1 MSILAESA
9 ALRFGGADAPGPL
22 APEVVGTLLVPAVVW
37 LIVVEPFVFPPP
49 ADVVGTAPEVD
60 GKLPAALVGSDMVVL
75 VVAQ

>member
-37 LIVVEPFVFPPP
+37 LIVVKPVFPPP
-49 ADVVGTAPEVD
+49 ADVVGTAPKVD
-60 GKLPAALVGSDMVVL
+60 GKLPATLVGRDMVVL